1 LYFLVMFYESS
12 SDILA
17 PYKPIMKFICV
28 KAVIF
33 FAFWQGVVISAIS
46 AIGWISSRNGWTVG
60 EISTA
65 TQNFLICLEM
75 LPIAFA
81 FYFTFGYQ
89 TYADNRKLRKR
100 DIAKA
105 ILSNLG
111 HALIPTDTAKESV
124 NAVKLGPQ
132 RNVIVGDF
140 LHLSLEEQRKHILK
154 EGWMEKKGEDL
165 VKVWKKRYFAA
176 LNRPEHYQG
185 LIYFKRNPFDGT
197 FVVEEGK
204 ALRAR
209 GFIDFN
215 EVTSIMKVGDKRFWL
230 ITAARKWKFQAP
242 STSDRDTWISV
253 VQSYTHVQVVTRGDD
268 EELAMRAAEKELKKK
283 EETSLFSSCTV
294 Q

>member
-1 LYFLVMFYESS
+1 VLQLLGQYNEGSFSPTTGYLYIIILDNISITLALYFLVMFYESS

-33 FAFWQGVVISAIS
+33 FAFWQGIVISAIS

-75 LPIAFA
+75 LPIGFA

-140 LHLSLEEQRKHILK
+140 LQISLEEQRQFILK
-154 EGWMEKKGEDL
+154 EGWLEKRGEDL

-176 LNRPEHYQG
+176 INKAEQYQG
-185 LIYFKRNPFDGT
+185 LIYFK
-197 FVVEEGK
+197 K
-204 ALRAR
+204 K
-209 GFIDFN
+209 
-215 EVTSIMKVGDKRFWL
+215 SI
-230 ITAARKWKFQAP
+230 
-242 STSDRDTWISV
+242 
-253 VQSYTHVQVVTRGDD
+253 
-268 EELAMRAAEKELKKK
+268 
-283 EETSLFSSCTV
+283 
-294 Q
+294 